1 MRYALNLADD
11 GRILSV
17 TYEAFANN
25 NMPIVDSLPE
35 GDVSDYKY
43 VGGEFV
49 YDPQPELEQENKP
62 SVRTDAERIAD
73 LEELVKKLLSQEG

>member
-17 TYEAFANN
+17 TYEAFAAK
-25 NMPIVDSLPE
+25 NMPVVESLPE
-35 GDVSDYKY
+35 GDTSDYKY
-43 VGGEFV
+43 VDGVFV
-49 YDPQPELEQENKP
+49 YDPKPKQENQAP
-62 SVRTDAERIAD
+62 MRTDSERIAE